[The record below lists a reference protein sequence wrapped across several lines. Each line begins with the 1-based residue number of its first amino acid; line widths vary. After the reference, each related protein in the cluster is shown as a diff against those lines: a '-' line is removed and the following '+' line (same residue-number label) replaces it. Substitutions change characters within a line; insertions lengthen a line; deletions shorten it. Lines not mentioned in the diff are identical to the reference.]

1 MTSTEYAEETLL
13 LNLIFKLQ
21 DPIPQYVLGCL
32 PAIATIGAA
41 PDNGLMNKLI
51 WIFRSLGSPFSGL
64 FYFCNIDQN
73 GMCAYWLPSDS
84 FIQNGNPISYRP
96 FGHHAMELDFTPD
109 QKKYMREC
117 IAEATVLDRLSSL
130 ASAYYILIGIF
141 AGIANATC
149 SLGNTCTIKDWPY
162 IPLALAWTLP
172 VICVRVFNGRVVFKD
187 PRHKFQFEELKEE
200 DGEESEEERNE
211 KDEIEIEI
219 ISEVKDD
226 ERGRNENKK
235 IRVKKLKDDMLNSKI
250 AHTILTAAFSI
261 LMPWMAV
268 LLAYFTKPIG
278 FACRSKFLTGIFI
291 IFN

>member
-1 MTSTEYAEETLL
+1 
-13 LNLIFKLQ
+13 
-21 DPIPQYVLGCL
+21 
-32 PAIATIGAA
+32 
-41 PDNGLMNKLI
+41 
-51 WIFRSLGSPFSGL
+51 
-64 FYFCNIDQN
+64 
-73 GMCAYWLPSDS
+73 
-84 FIQNGNPISYRP
+84 
-96 FGHHAMELDFTPD
+96 
-109 QKKYMREC
+109 
-117 IAEATVLDRLSSL
+117 
-130 ASAYYILIGIF
+130 
-141 AGIANATC
+141 
-149 SLGNTCTIKDWPY
+149 
-162 IPLALAWTLP
+162 
-172 VICVRVFNGRVVFKD
+172 VRVFNGRVVFKD